1 MLDALDQILNG
12 EIGLGYAI
20 VFLALWF
27 VVIAFYERR
36 K

>member
-1 MLDALDQILNG
+1 MMDWLDWLLEG